1 MKIGEIN
8 KLKVLRKS
16 DLGYML
22 ADDSNE
28 EVLLHFKEAKKEYS
42 SEDYV
47 KVFIYYDKKHRLCA
61 TENEPFVTI
70 SRPGFVSVVEKIT
83 STGVFISNNTGK
95 DVLISTDYLPYD
107 YSLWPNVGDIIPV
120 SLKLKRDTIVAKLLN
135 RVDLIDY
142 ANDKKYE
149 IGQVVE
155 AYVIRVGE
163 AGVSLATKDFKS
175 IFVHHSMLRNS
186 LRLGEKVNV
195 KIIYVKNDNEY
206 NGSLI
211 NQKEDQIDP
220 DKEYLLNYLEG
231 HNNQMP
237 LDAKS
242 SSEEVEKILNMSR
255 KAFKRALGGLYK
267 DELVTFK
274 DNKTFLIKK

>member
-1 MKIGEIN
+1 MRIGEIN
-8 KLKVLRKS
+8 NLTVLRKS

-22 ADDSNE
+22 ADETNE
-28 EVLLHFKEAKKEYS
+28 EVLLHFKEAKGEYNS
-42 SEDYV
+42 GDKV

-107 YSLWPNVGDIIPV
+107 YALWPNVGDIIPV
-120 SLKLKRDTIVAKLLN
+120 SLKLKKDTIVAKLLN
-135 RVDLIDY
+135 RVDLVDY

-163 AGVSLATKDFKS
+163 AGVSLATKDYKS
-175 IFVHHSMLRNS
+175 IFVHHSMLRTK
-186 LRLGEKVNV
+186 LRIGENVNV
-195 KIIYVKNDNEY
+195 KIVYVKNDNEY

-220 DKEYLLNYLEG
+220 DKEYLLNYLKA
-231 HNNQMP
+231 HNDQMP

-242 SSEEVEKILNMSR
+242 SSEDVEKILNMSR

-267 DELVTFK
+267 DEAVYFK
-274 DNKTFLIKK
+274 DNKTFLLKK

>member
-1 MKIGEIN
+1 MKIGEMN
-8 KLKVLRKS
+8 NLKVLRKS

-22 ADDSNE
+22 ADSSLE
-28 EVLLHFKEAKKEYS
+28 EVLLHFKEAKNEYNS
-42 SEDYV
+42 GDFV
-47 KVFIYYDKKHRLCA
+47 NVFIYYDKKHRLCA

-70 SRPGFVSVVEKIT
+70 SRPGFVNVVEKIT
-83 STGVFISNNTGK
+83 GTGIFVSNNTGK

-107 YSLWPNVGDIIPV
+107 YALWPNVGDTIPV
-120 SLKLKRDTIVAKLLN
+120 CLKLKRNTIVAKLLN
-135 RVDLIDY
+135 RVDLLDY

-155 AYVIRVGE
+155 AYVIRIGE

-175 IFVHHSMLRNS
+175 IFVHHSMLRES
-186 LRLGEKVNV
+186 LRLGQTVNV
-195 KIIYVKNDNEY
+195 KIVYIKNENEY

-220 DKEYLLNYLEG
+220 DKEYLLSYLKA

-242 SSEEVEKILNMSR
+242 SSEDVLKILNMSR

-267 DELVTFK
+267 DEVVYFK
-274 DNKTFLIKK
+274 DNKTFLNNK